1 MSKLTQEEPEEN
13 ATPNNINSSP
23 STPLPEEDIHEKNI
37 EEYVEAI
44 QRTKQYLKTKAE
56 MAQEEAARQKK
67 KKEQKI
73 AQLLSTKNQNIE

>member
-1 MSKLTQEEPEEN
+1 
-13 ATPNNINSSP
+13 
-23 STPLPEEDIHEKNI
+23 
-37 EEYVEAI
+37 
-44 QRTKQYLKTKAE
+44 